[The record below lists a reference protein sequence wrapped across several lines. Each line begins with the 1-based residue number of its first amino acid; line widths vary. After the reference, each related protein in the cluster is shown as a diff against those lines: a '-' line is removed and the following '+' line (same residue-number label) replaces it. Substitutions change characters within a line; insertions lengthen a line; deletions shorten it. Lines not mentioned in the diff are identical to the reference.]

1 MVIYVEKWFIK
12 NKKNPGIDYSKFGI
26 NKILYK
32 ILLNRD
38 ISTEEEIKSYL
49 NPKLEDLHSPILLK
63 DLIKASNIIL
73 DSISKNKKI
82 RIIGDY
88 DVDGVTAT
96 YILFKGLKR
105 IGADVSYDI
114 PHRVHDGYGI
124 NQKLVSKCIEDDV
137 DLIITCDNGIAATD
151 AIDFAK
157 ENNIKIIVTDH
168 HEVPKKLIDGKITD
182 VLPKSDAIVDPK
194 REDDNYPFSN
204 ICGGVVAF
212 KLIEYLML
220 MKGIDKE
227 EFYEMFLP
235 FAAISTVCDVMPLRD
250 ENRCIVTYGL
260 KALRTTNHVGLNAL
274 MEASGVDKDLI
285 DVYHIGF
292 IIGPTI
298 NSSGRLESAKEAL
311 DLLLEDDYSKALSKA
326 KNLRE
331 YNSNRQ
337 SLTNEALEVI
347 DKKIKSE
354 NLTSKYNVLI
364 VYERG
369 LNESILGI
377 VAGRIKEQYNRPT
390 LVLSDSN
397 GLLKGS
403 GRSIEEYDMF
413 SEISK
418 SKNYLESFGGHKMA
432 CGLSL
437 KEENLEEFIED
448 VNNKESL
455 TKDDLIKKV
464 YIDSPLPLKYVNLK
478 FAQDLEK
485 LAPFGQENPRP
496 QFGARKLRIDNIR
509 IFGKNK
515 NVIKM
520 QLFDGDSTGD
530 ALLFEDSKVFLNN
543 LAKVYG
549 RERVL
554 NLLNGM
560 NTNIC
565 LDIVFNIG
573 INEFRGNVS
582 TEIKIKSYRVT
593 GE

>member
-1 MVIYVEKWFIK
+1 MEKWFIK
-12 NKKNPGIDYSKFGI
+12 NKKDPGIDYSKFGL

-38 ISTEEEIKSYL
+38 ITTEEEIMSYL

-73 DSISKNKKI
+73 QSISTNKKI

-114 PHRVHDGYGI
+114 PHRVNDGYGL
-124 NQKLVSKCIEDDV
+124 NKNLVKRCIDDEIS
-137 DLIITCDNGIAATD
+137 LIVTCDNGIAATE
-151 AIDFAK
+151 AVEYAVK
-157 ENNIKIIVTDH
+157 NNIRVIVTDH
-168 HEVPKKLIDGKITD
+168 HEVPKTLLDGKTID
-182 VLPKSDAIVDPK
+182 ILPKADAVVDPK
-194 REDDNYPFSN
+194 REDDSYPFSN

-212 KLIEYLML
+212 KLIEYLFL

-235 FAAISTVCDVMPLRD
+235 FAAISTVCDVMPLKD
-250 ENRCIVTYGL
+250 ENRVIVKYGL
-260 KALRTTNHVGLNAL
+260 EALRNTNHVGLNAL
-274 MEASGVDKDLI
+274 IEAASIDKDLI

-311 DLLLEDDYSKALSKA
+311 DLLLEDDYYKALQKA
-326 KNLRE
+326 QKLRN

-337 SLTNEALEVI
+337 DLTNDALSVI
-347 DKKIKSE
+347 DNKIKNE
-354 NLTSKYNVLI
+354 NLANNYNVLI
-364 VYERG
+364 VYEPG

-377 VAGRIKEQYNRPT
+377 VAGRIKEKYNRPT
-390 LVLSDSN
+390 IVLSDSK

-413 SEISK
+413 SEITK
-418 SKNYLESFGGHKMA
+418 SKNFLENFGGHKMA

-437 KEENLEEFIED
+437 KEENLKSFIDD
-448 VNNKESL
+448 VNEKESL
-455 TKDDLIKKV
+455 TPDDLVKKV
-464 YIDSPLPLKYVNLK
+464 YIDAALPLNYVNLN
-478 FAQDLEK
+478 FAQEIEK
-485 LAPFGQENPRP
+485 LAPFGQGNLRP
-496 QFGARKLRIDNIR
+496 QFGARNLKIDNIR

-520 QLFDGDSTGD
+520 QLSDKKTSAE
-530 ALLFEDSKVFLNN
+530 ALLFEDSKIFLNN

-554 NLLNGM
+554 ALLNGVDG
-560 NTNIC
+560 NIH
-565 LDIVFNIG
+565 LDIVFNLG
-573 INEFRGNVS
+573 INEFRGNIS
-582 TEIKIKSYRVT
+582 TEIKIKSYRVI
-593 GE
+593 GEANVN

>member
-1 MVIYVEKWFIK
+1 MVIYVVKWFIK

-32 ILLNRD
+32 IVLNRD
-38 ISTEEEIKSYL
+38 ISTEDEIKSYL
-49 NPKLEDLHSPILLK
+49 NPKLENLHSPILLK

-96 YILFKGLKR
+96 YILFKGLNL

-114 PHRVHDGYGI
+114 PHRVLDGYGL
-124 NQKLVSKCIEDDV
+124 NKKLVSKCVDDEIDV
-137 DLIITCDNGIAATD
+137 IVTCDNGIAATD

-168 HEVPKKLIDGKITD
+168 HEVPKKLIDGKIVD
-182 VLPKSDAIVDPK
+182 ILPKADAVVDPK
-194 REDDNYPFSN
+194 REDDSYPFSN

-212 KLIEYLML
+212 KLVEYLTL

-227 EFYEMFLP
+227 EFYKLFLP
-235 FAAISTVCDVMPLRD
+235 FAAISTVCDVMPLKD
-250 ENRCIVTYGL
+250 ENRPIVFYGL
-260 KALRTTNHVGLNAL
+260 KSLRETSHVGLNAL
-274 MEASGVDKDLI
+274 MEASSVDKDLV

-311 DLLLEDDYSKALSKA
+311 SLLLEGDYSLALDKA
-326 KNLRE
+326 KKLRE

-337 SLTNEALEVI
+337 NLTNEALEII
-347 DKKIKSE
+347 DEKIKSE
-354 NLTSKYNVLI
+354 NLTSRYNVLI
-364 VYERG
+364 VYEQG

-377 VAGRIKEQYNRPT
+377 VAGRIKEKYNRPT
-390 LVLSDSN
+390 IVLSDSN
-397 GLLKGS
+397 EFIKGS

-437 KEENLEEFIED
+437 KRENLEEFIED
-448 VNNKESL
+448 VNRKESL
-455 TKDDLIKKV
+455 TKNDLIKKI

-496 QFGARKLRIDNIR
+496 QFGARKLRIENIR

-520 QLFDGDSTGD
+520 QLFDGNSTGE
-530 ALLFEDSKVFLNN
+530 ALLFEDSKIFLNN

-549 RERVL
+549 KERVL
-554 NLLNGM
+554 NLLNGI
-560 NTNIC
+560 NTNIY

-573 INEFRGNVS
+573 INEFRGNIS